1 MLTVPAL
8 PTVPMVATCAPWLPV
23 QPACRCTAWAIARR
37 PEIATV
43 IVADA
48 PFIATVT
55 EPLPPSAN
63 VRVAGGGGGAGAAGA
78 GGGATV
84 GGGTGTG
91 VGVGSGVGAT
101 AGTAVGVASGRCW
114 ATAVAP
120 APVRADVAQPAA
132 RTENRAIAT

>member
-8 PTVPMVATCAPWLPV
+8 PTVPIVATCAPWLPV

-63 VRVAGGGGGAGAAGA
+63 VRVAGGGAGAAGA

-84 GGGTGTG
+84 GGGTGTR
-91 VGVGSGVGAT
+91 VGVGSGLGAT
-101 AGTAVGVASGRCW
+101 GCTAV
-114 ATAVAP
+114 
-120 APVRADVAQPAA
+120 
-132 RTENRAIAT
+132 